1 MDDAEAKAIMSHHA
15 RSFAPAA
22 RLLPAKDW
30 ARVARL
36 YALCRIVDDLADED
50 GGPEA
55 IARLGRMETELF
67 NADTTD
73 PVAREAREL
82 FDGRAEGLDAFS
94 HLVWGVRLDLEPVLI
109 ADEPEL
115 MNYCQAVAGTV
126 GIMVCAL
133 FDVPPAYHR
142 QASALGRAMQLTNI
156 CRDVLED
163 AERGRRYLPE
173 TICPLAPV
181 KIAGASADTR
191 VMVRAATT
199 ELLEKAEALYAEGA
213 GGYHALPFRLRLA
226 VVMAAV
232 LYRGIGRELRAR
244 GADPL
249 AGRVRLR
256 KSRKVRL
263 ALTGLPQVLAPSQPG
278 ASRTGAHA

>member
-1 MDDAEAKAIMSHHA
+1 MQDAEAKAIMAHHA

-50 GGPEA
+50 GGPDA
-55 IARLGRMETELF
+55 INRLSRMEAELYDP
-67 NADTTD
+67 ATTD
-73 PVAREAREL
+73 PVAREARAL
-82 FDGRAEGLDAFS
+82 FEDQPEGLAAFA

-109 ADEPEL
+109 GDDIEL
-115 MNYCQAVAGTV
+115 MRYCQAVAGTV

-133 FDVPPAYHR
+133 FQVPVAYHD
-142 QASALGRAMQLTNI
+142 QAAALGRAMQLTNI

-163 AERGRRYLPE
+163 AERGRRYLPQ
-173 TICPLAPV
+173 TLCPLSPSA
-181 KIAGASADTR
+181 IALASDTTR
-191 VMVRAATT
+191 TVVSRATRQ
-199 ELLEKAEALYAEGA
+199 LLVQAETLYAEGA
-213 GGYHALPFRLRLA
+213 GGYHALPVRLRLA
-226 VVMAAV
+226 VVTAAA
-232 LYRGIGRELRAR
+232 LYRGIGVELSNR

-256 KSRKVRL
+256 KWRKLKL
-263 ALTGLPQVLAPSQPG
+263 AMSGLPKVVHPKRPLP
-278 ASRTGAHA
+278 AHVG

>member
-1 MDDAEAKAIMSHHA
+1 MEDAQAKAIMAHHA

-22 RLLPAKDW
+22 RLLPARDW

-50 GGPEA
+50 GGPDA
-55 IARLGRMETELF
+55 VDRLGRMEAELI
-67 NADTTD
+67 DPHTTD
-73 PVAREAREL
+73 PVAQEARAL
-82 FDGRAEGLDAFS
+82 FAGKPGGLEAFA

-115 MNYCQAVAGTV
+115 MRYCEAVAGTV

-133 FDVPPAYHR
+133 FDVPQAYHG
-142 QASALGRAMQLTNI
+142 QAAALGRAMQLTNI

-163 AERGRRYLPE
+163 AERRRRYLPA
-173 TICPLAPV
+173 TLCPLSPDDIV
-181 KIAGASADTR
+181 AGGGEARAVVSASTR
-191 VMVRAATT
+191 
-199 ELLEKAEALYAEGA
+199 ELLARAETLYATGA
-213 GGYHALPFRLRLA
+213 KGYHALPFRLRLA
-226 VVMAAV
+226 VVTAAA
-232 LYRGIGRELRAR
+232 LYRGIGVELAER

-256 KSRKVRL
+256 KWRKLRL
-263 ALTGLPQVLAPSQPG
+263 AASGLPRVINPVRPAPGPS
-278 ASRTGAHA
+278 GAHA